1 MTNYSLGY
9 QVTLRL
15 IVRINIILRYKAC
28 STPIIQSQIIFL
40 YLLQAQ
46 QYTKSR
52 SIINYNAVWPFGV
65 ILPNIFMNVPK
76 TCVYSRSNL
85 E

>member
-15 IVRINIILRYKAC
+15 IVRINIILVYEAC

-52 SIINYNAVWPFGV
+52 SINYNAVWPFGV

-76 TCVYSRSNL
+76 TCVYTRSKL